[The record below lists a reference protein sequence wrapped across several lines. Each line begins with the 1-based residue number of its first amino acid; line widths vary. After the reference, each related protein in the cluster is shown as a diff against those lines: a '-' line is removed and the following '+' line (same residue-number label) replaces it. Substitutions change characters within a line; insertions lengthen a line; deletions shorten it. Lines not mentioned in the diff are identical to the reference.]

1 MGKETGEVRGVYFSY
16 GERETEYL
24 RRRDKRLGA
33 VIERVGHIE
42 RAVDP
47 DLFSAVAHHIIGQ
60 QVSMRAQAAIWGR
73 IQAALGDVS
82 AQTVSALD
90 AQALRGM
97 GMSLRK
103 AENILDFARR
113 VRTGAFDIEAVRRM
127 DDLQAIAALTTL
139 KGVGVWTAE
148 MILLFCL
155 ERRDVFSYGDLAIR
169 RGLRMLY
176 RHKTLDRERFERYR
190 RRYSPCGSV
199 ASLYLWA
206 VACGAV
212 EGLSD
217 PAADAPAGGAGAKK
231 RERPSVP

>member
-1 MGKETGEVRGVYFSY
+1 M
-16 GERETEYL
+16 
-24 RRRDKRLGA
+24 
-33 VIERVGHIE
+33 
-42 RAVDP
+42 
-47 DLFSAVAHHIIGQ
+47 
-60 QVSMRAQAAIWGR
+60 
-73 IQAALGDVS
+73 QAALGDVS

-103 AENILDFARR
+103 AENILDFRPPRADEGRS
-113 VRTGAFDIEAVRRM
+113 TSKPCGAWTTCRPSPP
-127 DDLQAIAALTTL
+127 LTTL

-190 RRYSPCGSV
+190 HRYSPCGSV